1 MFSIIYSLLDYAI
14 RLLDLILLVYCVFSW
29 FIRDP
34 YNKVYRFLCSICDPV
49 LNPIRELLNKVSF
62 FQGSPIDFSPVV
74 VMLILSFLLNLL

>member
-1 MFSIIYSLLDYAI
+1 MLGIIYTLLYYLI
-14 RLLDLILLVYCVFSW
+14 RIFDLILLVYCVFSW
-29 FIRDP
+29 FVRDP

-74 VMLILSFLLNLL
+74 VMLILSFLLRLL